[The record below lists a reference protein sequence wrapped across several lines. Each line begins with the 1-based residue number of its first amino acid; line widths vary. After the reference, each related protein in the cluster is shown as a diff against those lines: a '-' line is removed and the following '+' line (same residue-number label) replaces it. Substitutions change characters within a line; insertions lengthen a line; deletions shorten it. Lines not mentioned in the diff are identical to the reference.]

1 MSHPVITPPPPHQ
14 QKQQQEEADGE
25 EALGPVKPMKDL
37 SIAEGQKVHIALKVQ
52 LAYAPRIVHALLL
65 SRERNRLNPR

>member
-1 MSHPVITPPPPHQ
+1 MMQ
-14 QKQQQEEADGE
+14 QQQQQQEPDGE

-52 LAYAPRIVHALLL
+52 LPYIYPTSFMRSFFPASAIISSMSAR
-65 SRERNRLNPR
+65 